1 MRDCLHVAFDIVVQG
16 VLRAVRNDSKMKRT
30 VLIIAHR

>member
-1 MRDCLHVAFDIVVQG
+1 MRDCLHVAFDIVQG